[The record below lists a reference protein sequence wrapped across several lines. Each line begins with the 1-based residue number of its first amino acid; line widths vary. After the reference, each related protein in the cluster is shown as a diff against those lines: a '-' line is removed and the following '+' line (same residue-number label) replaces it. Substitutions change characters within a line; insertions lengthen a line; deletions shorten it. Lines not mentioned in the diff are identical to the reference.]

1 MGRVKRSNAL
11 SWIFMRYVL
20 VMLGSLVGLMI
31 VAWLL
36 LYLLISVGCIYP
48 ANYAEQKI
56 NEAYDTIL
64 RADKVTAEMIP
75 ALCDYVI
82 FSENGEKIGGDLSE
96 QYEQIAWNV
105 AKYGNAS
112 GKYFYK
118 VIVRENEYVVSF
130 FEGAFY
136 RTTECDEYYVSDWSG
151 SDYHHSVHTFWKKN
165 QKADAACIRR
175 NQTNKGSKSG
185 I

>member
-1 MGRVKRSNAL
+1 
-11 SWIFMRYVL
+11 MRYVL
-20 VMLGSLVGLMI
+20 VMLGSLVGLVI
-31 VAWLL
+31 VAYLL

-105 AKYGNAS
+105 AKYGKAS

-118 VIVRENEYVVSF
+118 VIVRENEYVVLQYRLTPQYHS
-130 FEGAFY
+130 AF
-136 RTTECDEYYVSDWSG
+136 
-151 SDYHHSVHTFWKKN
+151 
-165 QKADAACIRR
+165 
-175 NQTNKGSKSG
+175 
-185 I
+185 

>member
-1 MGRVKRSNAL
+1 
-11 SWIFMRYVL
+11 MRYVL
-20 VMLGSLVGLMI
+20 VMLGSLVGLVI
-31 VAWLL
+31 VAYLL

-105 AKYGNAS
+105 AKYGGGDFGMPAFMQRQRQRYGTDGAERPGRPTGTPNS
-112 GKYFYK
+112 GRSQSAHDRVHRPYDD
-118 VIVRENEYVVSF
+118 RR
-130 FEGAFY
+130 
-136 RTTECDEYYVSDWSG
+136 RTDVLR
-151 SDYHHSVHTFWKKN
+151 
-165 QKADAACIRR
+165 A
-175 NQTNKGSKSG
+175 
-185 I
+185 

>member
-1 MGRVKRSNAL
+1 
-11 SWIFMRYVL
+11 MRYVL
-20 VMLGSLVGLMI
+20 VMLGSLVGLVI
-31 VAWLL
+31 VAYLL

-105 AKYGNAS
+105 AKYGNAP
-112 GKYFYK
+112 GGRVLYLT
-118 VIVRENEYVVSF
+118 VSIIYLLCKSLCSSSSLPP
-130 FEGAFY
+130 GIDRAN
-136 RTTECDEYYVSDWSG
+136 RM
-151 SDYHHSVHTFWKKN
+151 
-165 QKADAACIRR
+165 RR
-175 NQTNKGSKSG
+175 YTWPCNS
-185 I
+185 

>member
-1 MGRVKRSNAL
+1 
-11 SWIFMRYVL
+11 MRYVL
-20 VMLGSLVGLMI
+20 VMLGSLVGLVI
-31 VAWLL
+31 VAYLL

-96 QYEQIAWNV
+96 QDRKSTRLN
-105 AKYGNAS
+105 S
-112 GKYFYK
+112 SHTT
-118 VIVRENEYVVSF
+118 VSRMPSS
-130 FEGAFY
+130 A
-136 RTTECDEYYVSDWSG
+136 
-151 SDYHHSVHTFWKKN
+151 
-165 QKADAACIRR
+165 
-175 NQTNKGSKSG
+175 
-185 I
+185 

>member
-1 MGRVKRSNAL
+1 
-11 SWIFMRYVL
+11 MRYVL
-20 VMLGSLVGLMI
+20 VMLGSLVGLVI
-31 VAWLL
+31 VAYLL

-118 VIVRENEYVVSF
+118 VIVRENEYVVLQYRLTPQYHSAF
-130 FEGAFY
+130 LREHFIGPQNVMIIMSVIGAVAIIIIQSIRFGK
-136 RTTECDEYYVSDWSG
+136 RI
-151 SDYHHSVHTFWKKN
+151 KK
-165 QKADAACIRR
+165 QM
-175 NQTNKGSKSG
+175 QPE
-185 I
+185 

>member
-20 VMLGSLVGLMI
+20 VMLGSLVGLVI

-82 FSENGEKIGGDLSE
+82 FSENFLRRNLRRAKALHISPNGLQIVFRGDREFRFRLPAGES
-96 QYEQIAWNV
+96 
-105 AKYGNAS
+105 
-112 GKYFYK
+112 
-118 VIVRENEYVVSF
+118 
-130 FEGAFY
+130 
-136 RTTECDEYYVSDWSG
+136 
-151 SDYHHSVHTFWKKN
+151 
-165 QKADAACIRR
+165 DAAVTRTC
-175 NQTNKGSKSG
+175 N
-185 I
+185 